1 MARAAEIGQVM
12 VEVPL
17 SRRQSL
23 FGLAA
28 GAAILGPSRANGAP
42 SCGRDIIILTVAGLI
57 EAPNR
62 APFDAKRDRFLDHN
76 NLSFEKAHA
85 FSAAS
90 LSAFPQITVAVKKD
104 GGEARYSGPSLKD
117 VLSAARPSPN
127 AKTARLSALDGYGA
141 ELVLAD
147 VARQEWVLAT
157 ASDGKPFSIG
167 GFGPL
172 QAVRQL
178 PAGEKATEEEEQ
190 KWVYSLYYIELMA

>member
-1 MARAAEIGQVM
+1 M
-12 VEVPL
+12 VEVQL
-17 SRRQSL
+17 SRRESM

-28 GAAILGPSRANGAP
+28 GAAILGPTRASSAP
-42 SCGRDIIILTVAGLI
+42 SCGSDIIILTVGGLI

-76 NLSFEKAHA
+76 NLSFGRARA
-85 FSAAS
+85 FSTAA
-90 LSAFPQITVAVKKD
+90 LSAFPQKTVSVKRE
-104 GGEARYSGPSLKD
+104 GGEARYTGPALRD
-117 VLSAARPSPN
+117 VLSAARPSPD

-157 ASDGKPFSIG
+157 EFDGEPFSIG

-178 PAGEKATEEEEQ
+178 AAGQKATEEEEQ